1 MRAHGIQSGA
11 TLRAG
16 TPGINNMNNNFRA
29 DGSAAIQRAPKKRKI
44 TTLGEGKDDEEDIKP
59 KTERDLQIKE
69 ELSAEGSTP
78 ADAESPGTVSVAVA
92 GGGGDGED
100 DVVVLSTHSYVDDA
114 LAADPSQ
121 VIPAYGYHT
130 GYGYPL
136 HASQMDAMVANGGA
150 DWYQSAQ
157 SSGPLVWPGLLP
169 VESQDDAET
178 A

>member
-29 DGSAAIQRAPKKRKI
+29 DGSA
-44 TTLGEGKDDEEDIKP
+44 
-59 KTERDLQIKE
+59 
-69 ELSAEGSTP
+69 P

-121 VIPAYGYHT
+121 VIPAYGYHA

-136 HASQMDAMVANGGA
+136 HASQMDAMALS
-150 DWYQSAQ
+150 YTQ
-157 SSGPLVWPGLLP
+157 LTLP
-169 VESQDDAET
+169 T
-178 A
+178 